1 MATAWNLVK
10 NGAWYLR
17 LNANIADSDTSF
29 SMASGEGAA
38 LPTLSGSDT
47 FYLQLVDSYDTN
59 GQPSSYEII
68 KVGAISTDA
77 LSSITRAQGGTSAS
91 AHIAASCDVH
101 LVLVAGNVTELQD
114 AVTNIEDGTTT
125 LTTVTTSGA
134 GTIGGAL
141 AVNGA
146 AITTDDTTFAL
157 LNTTVTTI
165 NIGGAATT
173 INAGVA
179 GGTFNMLSNLN
190 LGNGAAITT
199 DDTTFAL
206 LNTTVTTINI
216 GGAATTINAGVA
228 GGTFNI
234 LSKLNLASVAAAA
247 ARAISI
253 SVAND
258 ASSQSQL
265 HFQTAGANKWLIYKV
280 GNVDNLRIYSYTNGA
295 DVITF
300 GTGGVDI
307 AKGLTVKAGGAADT
321 LTVGGADYSDG
332 TTTTCPSDTAENT
345 LKSRTVP
352 AGMLDANGQALEFD
366 CAGEVSDGAAGV
378 ATTVKLKIGGVTITT
393 LSFDDVTSRW
403 RFRGKVIR
411 TGAATQ
417 TIVYEAWTGS
427 TPELGHTTGA
437 ITLTGTFAV
446 AVTAT
451 KSHGSNDTVTQTWLQ
466 LILHRSNT

>member
-179 GGTFNMLSNLN
+179 GGTFN
-190 LGNGAAITT
+190 
-199 DDTTFAL
+199 
-206 LNTTVTTINI
+206 
-216 GGAATTINAGVA
+216 
-228 GGTFNI
+228 I

-307 AKGLTVKAGGAADT
+307 AKGLTVKAGGASDT
-321 LTVGGADYSDG
+321 LAVGGADYSDG

-403 RFRGKVIR
+403 RFRGNVIR